1 MARIFDVV
9 EYIDQTGNEMVHRI
23 PDYGSG
29 DFRLGSQVIVREN
42 QEAVFFRDG
51 KALDTF
57 GPGRHTIT
65 TMNIPMITKLI
76 SMPFSG
82 DTPFKAEVYYVS
94 KIAFTN
100 LKWGTKQPIVF
111 RDTELKMIRLRA
123 FGKFALRIN
132 NSQLFVNKLVGT
144 QGIYT
149 TEGIENYMK
158 SIIVG
163 RLNDFLGET
172 LKSIFDLP
180 QYYDEIGAGTKSRV
194 KTDFEKYGL
203 ELLDFFIEAIT
214 PPEEVQKMIDER
226 AGMAAIGDMDSYM
239 KFKSAKAIEKAAE
252 QEGGAAGA
260 GVGMGAGLGM
270 GIGMAGMVTQG
281 MMNQQQGGG
290 GGGTQSGT
298 PAGGPNQPTA
308 PVTVTVIPCPKCNA
322 SIPANSKFCPSC
334 GAEVVIPKNTIKCP
348 SCQADIPAES
358 KFCPECGNKIVSENI
373 KCPNCGK
380 VSPSGT
386 KFCPD
391 CGTKLE

>member
-1 MARIFDVV
+1 MARIFGVI
-9 EYIDQTGNEMVHRI
+9 EFIDQTGNEMVRRI
-23 PDYGSG
+23 PEYGSG

-51 KALDTF
+51 QALDTF

-65 TMNIPMITKLI
+65 TMNIPLLTKLI
-76 SMPFSG
+76 SLPFG
-82 DTPFKAEVYYVS
+82 GETPFKAELYFVN
-94 KIAFTN
+94 KKAFPN

-123 FGKFALRIN
+123 FGIFSIRIQ
-132 NSQLFVNKLVGT
+132 NSQLFINKIVGT

-149 TEGIENYMK
+149 SEPIENFLK
-158 SIIVG
+158 NIIVG

-180 QYYDEIGAGTKSRV
+180 QYYDEIGAGLKSRV
-194 KTDFEKYGL
+194 KTDLEKYGV
-203 ELLDFFIEAIT
+203 ELLDFIVEAIT
-214 PPEEVQKMIDER
+214 PPEEVQKMMDER
-226 AGMAAIGDMDSYM
+226 SGMAAIGDLDSYM

-252 QEGGAAGA
+252 QEGGIAGA

-270 GIGMAGMVTQG
+270 GITMAGMMGGAMGQP
-281 MMNQQQGGG
+281 QQGGG
-290 GGGTQSGT
+290 AGGGTGQGSS
-298 PAGGPNQPTA
+298 QPVA
-308 PVTVTVIPCPKCNA
+308 PVTVTVIPCPKCNS
-322 SIPANSKFCPSC
+322 SIPANSKFCPTC
-334 GAEVVIPKNTIKCP
+334 GSKIEIPTATMKCP
-348 SCQADIPAES
+348 SCAKDIPQDS
-358 KFCPECGNKIVSENI
+358 KFCPECGSKIQAENI

-380 VSPSGT
+380 VSPAGT